1 MAHDPLA
8 PIRAA
13 VHDPET
19 FALLRTF
26 VERRRQPG
34 SSVDD
39 AVAAVLHA
47 LRDGSL
53 QVILRQAAKS
63 EVVWREEQE
72 LQRLVLRDV
81 ARFRGKRPEEALP
94 EIRRAVTQLC
104 AVRYPR
110 HQRRY
115 ITRVVNANVG
125 CTLRRLEIRSE
136 RLVEALA
143 GLRPN

>member
-13 VHDPET
+13 VHDPQT
-19 FALLRTF
+19 LALLRTF

-34 SSVDD
+34 SSIED
-39 AVAAVLHA
+39 AVSAVLQA
-47 LRDGSL
+47 LRDGAL
-53 QVILRQAAKS
+53 QVILRQAAKP
-63 EVVWREEQE
+63 EHVWREEQE
-72 LQRLVLRDV
+72 LQRLVLLGV
-81 ARFRGKRPEEALP
+81 ARFRGRRPEDALP
-94 EIRRAVTQLC
+94 EIRRAVAQLC

-110 HQRRY
+110 HQPRY
-115 ITRVVNANVG
+115 ITRVVHANVG
-125 CTLRRLEIRSE
+125 CTLRRLEIRSD